1 MRAIHS
7 RLHRFIS
14 TAAVAL
20 TTAVLFL
27 FPSCNGEDDNHAPV
41 IQERDSLPFLRTEGV
56 STLISDSG
64 IIRYKIIA
72 EEWLIYSRERDFSYH
87 SYWSFEKGLFLEK
100 FNEDYHIDAFVT
112 ADTAYYHTRERLWE
126 LRGRVEVKNVKG
138 ETFRTSLLYWNQNE
152 RRVYS
157 DRYMEIDG
165 LEQQLS
171 GYDFSSN
178 EAMTDYL
185 IHSSTGAFPIKDDSE
200 SPHPDADKVAPTDSM
215 EASPAAVQTTTT
227 SVQATP

>member
-1 MRAIHS
+1 
-7 RLHRFIS
+7 
-14 TAAVAL
+14 
-20 TTAVLFL
+20 VLFL
-27 FPSCNGEDDNHAPV
+27 FPSCNRDGKHNAPV
-41 IQERDSLPFLRTEGV
+41 IQEGDSLPFLRTEGV

-72 EEWLIYSRERDFSYH
+72 EEWLIYSRERDLSYH

-126 LRGRVEVKNVKG
+126 LHGRVEVKNLKG

-152 RRVYS
+152 HRIYS
-157 DRYMEIDG
+157 DRFMELDG

-171 GYDFSSN
+171 GYNFSSN
-178 EAMTDYL
+178 EAMTDYI
-185 IHSSTGAFPIKDDSE
+185 IHSSTGAFPIKDDGE
-200 SPHPDADKVAPTDSM
+200 NPHPDADKVTPTDSM
-215 EASPAAVQTTTT
+215 EASSPSTQTASSNEIST
-227 SVQATP
+227 Q